1 MKKEANIQKVPILN
15 MIVTCRKD
23 GRDNGLV
30 VGFGGNASFDP
41 QMIAVGIV
49 PTRFSYDMVKDTG
62 VFVVNFPAKG
72 YEEEYKVF
80 GFESGRDVDKI
91 EKCDIKFTDGEVV
104 DAPVL
109 TDCPVNFECT
119 VVDSIK
125 PGSHE
130 MFFGKIEK
138 VHCDEEYLDD
148 DGNIMWDKIDLL

>member
-1 MKKEANIQKVPILN
+1 
-15 MIVTCRKD
+15 
-23 GRDNGLV
+23 
-30 VGFGGNASFDP
+30 
-41 QMIAVGIV
+41 
-49 PTRFSYDMVKDTG
+49 
-62 VFVVNFPAKG
+62 
-72 YEEEYKVF
+72 
-80 GFESGRDVDKI
+80 VDKF

-109 TDCPVNFECT
+109 TDCPVSFECT